1 VEQNPVRIR
10 SVARSFHSA
19 LLIVYLA
26 SVVAVVP
33 IIYFLTRAELYAQ
46 ADKELKVLVDV
57 VSSARAIVR
66 DKTRP
71 YFIAKNEYL
80 PLVVSSTVMAKE
92 LATKFKALQPSY
104 LIRMIS
110 DNPLNKADLPEGLE
124 VEVLATL
131 RRGGSDK
138 GIIQTGTSHGRNYL
152 ISAVPTKATE
162 DCLLCHG
169 DPNLAPGEI
178 TARYGTTSGFGW
190 KSGAI
195 IGASLVGVPVADI
208 NAAVQKRAAIVI
220 AIITVLFGGV
230 LVVLNRVVQHSIIAP
245 ILQITAAAKK
255 ISLGRSNA
263 ALVSS
268 RNDEIGELTR
278 AFELMRRSIAIAAE
292 HIAKLSKPR

>member
-1 VEQNPVRIR
+1 MEQNAVRIR
-10 SVARSFHSA
+10 SVARTFHRA
-19 LLIVYLA
+19 LLLVYLA

-33 IIYFLTRAELYAQ
+33 IVYFLTRQEIYAQ
-46 ADKELKVLVDV
+46 ADKELKLLVDV

-71 YFIAKNEYL
+71 YFLPKNEYL

-92 LATKFKALQPSY
+92 LATKFQALQPAY

-110 DNPLNKADLPEGLE
+110 DNPLNKADLPQGLE
-124 VEVLATL
+124 IDVLETL
-131 RRGGSDK
+131 RAGASDK
-138 GIIQTGTSHGRNYL
+138 GIIRTGTSHGRHYL
-152 ISAVPTKATE
+152 ISAVPTKASE
-162 DCLLCHG
+162 ECLLCHG
-169 DPNLAPGEI
+169 DPKLAPSEI

-190 KSGAI
+190 KPGTV

-208 NAAVQKRAAIVI
+208 NAAVQRRAAVAIG
-220 AIITVLFGGV
+220 IITLLFAGV
-230 LVVLNRVVQHSIIAP
+230 LVVLDRVVQNSIIRP

-263 ALVSS
+263 ALVST
-268 RNDEIGELTR
+268 RDDEIGELTR
-278 AFELMRRSIAIAAE
+278 AFELMRRSINIASE